1 MTTRALL
8 SEKEIF
14 DFLQNQTEWK
24 LNNNKLERDFTF
36 KSFVAAFGFMS
47 QVALEAEK
55 LNHHPQWTN
64 VYNKVNVVLSTHD
77 LNGISHLDLKL
88 AQKINKIFNHG
99 I

>member
-1 MTTRALL
+1 MNERVLL
-8 SEKEIF
+8 SEKEIQ
-14 DFLQNQTEWK
+14 DFIENQSDWRYHHK
-24 LNNNKLERDFTF
+24 SLERDFNF
-36 KSFVAAFGFMS
+36 KTFVAAFGFMS

-55 LNHHPQWTN
+55 MNHHPQWTN
-64 VYNKVNVVLSTHD
+64 VYNKVNIVLSTHD

>member
-1 MTTRALL
+1 MNQRVLL
-8 SEKEIF
+8 SEKEII
-14 DFLQNQTEWK
+14 DFIENQTEWK
-24 LNNNKLERDFTF
+24 LNKNSLERNFTF

-55 LNHHPQWTN
+55 MNHHPNWTN
-64 VYNKVNVVLSTHD
+64 VYNKVSITLNTHD
-77 LNGISHLDLKL
+77 LNGISNWDLLL